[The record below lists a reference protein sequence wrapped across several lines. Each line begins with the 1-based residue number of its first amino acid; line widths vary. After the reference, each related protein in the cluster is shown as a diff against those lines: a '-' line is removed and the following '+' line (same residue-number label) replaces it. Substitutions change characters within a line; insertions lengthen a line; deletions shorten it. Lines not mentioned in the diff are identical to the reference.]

1 MMRGGSSKRAREDGH
16 IADDEHR
23 ATKLAKRRA
32 SDPAAPTQ
40 IRVRALHRPQGALRP
55 LLEVVPG
62 ATDAKAASLK
72 GAKEGVRSALK
83 PVAVQTRARQPSG
96 WGGTAAAGVGPAGV
110 GIAGK
115 RLFSTPEA
123 KADKMGQDAA
133 NQRKAPRGVSPHRR
147 EVCSPPGS
155 PAVWKPSLAMRAG
168 AEPHAEQE
176 SRLSQAERRWC
187 IAFFA
192 LLPALFLWIAWL
204 YNLQDRALAPLS
216 AKLASW
222 VPPMV
227 REQWRE
233 IAACTVGKQVAE
245 ALDDMQKIVLWV
257 LRGLPA
263 LLMVNLITRA
273 GHKTR
278 LVGII
283 W

>member
-1 MMRGGSSKRAREDGH
+1 MRGGSSKRAREDGN

-32 SDPAAPTQ
+32 SSAPTQ

-83 PVAVQTRARQPSG
+83 PVAVQARARQPSG
-96 WGGTAAAGVGPAGV
+96 WGGTSAAGEGPAAV

-115 RLFSTPEA
+115 RLFTTPEA
-123 KADKMGQDAA
+123 KAKMGQDAA

-147 EVCSPPGS
+147 EVGSPPVS

-168 AEPHAEQE
+168 AERHAEQE
-176 SRLSQAERRWC
+176 SLRSQSERRWC
-187 IAFFA
+187 TAFFA

-204 YNLQDRALAPLS
+204 YNLQDRALAPFS
-216 AKLASW
+216 ATLASW

-227 REQWRE
+227 KEQWRE
-233 IAACTVGKQVAE
+233 FAASTVGKQVAE
-245 ALDDMQKIVLWV
+245 ALDGMQTIVLWV
-257 LRGLPA
+257 LRGLPT

-278 LVGII
+278 LVGIFL
-283 W
+283 

>member
-1 MMRGGSSKRAREDGH
+1 MRGGSSKRAREDVLL
-16 IADDEHR
+16 ADDEHR

-32 SDPAAPTQ
+32 SGPAAPTQ

-62 ATDAKAASLK
+62 ATDAKAASLA
-72 GAKEGVRSALK
+72 GAKEGVRSAPK
-83 PVAVQTRARQPSG
+83 PAAVQARARQPSG
-96 WGGTAAAGVGPAGV
+96 WGGTSAAGVGPAAV

-123 KADKMGQDAA
+123 KAEKMGQDAA
-133 NQRKAPRGVSPHRR
+133 SQWKAPRGVSPHRR
-147 EVCSPPGS
+147 KVGSPPGS
-155 PAVWKPSLAMRAG
+155 PAVWKPSLARA
-168 AEPHAEQE
+168 ERHAEQE
-176 SRLSQAERRWC
+176 SRRSQAERRWC
-187 IAFFA
+187 VAFFA

-204 YNLQDRALAPLS
+204 YSLQNRVLAPLG
-216 AKLASW
+216 ATLASW

-227 REQWRE
+227 RELWRE
-233 IAACTVGKQVAE
+233 YEASNEGKQVAE
-245 ALDDMQKIVLWV
+245 ALDDLQEIVLWV

-278 LVGII
+278 LVGIFL
-283 W
+283 